1 MMTMRNLT
9 IAVAIGMLLSACA
22 SGAGDTRSAASPRAM
37 ANASATSS
45 REARAATVVVEN
57 RNWSDMTVY
66 AVHGGMRYRLGT
78 VTSMSTA
85 RFRLPERA
93 LVSTQG
99 VQLVADPIGSSSGY
113 VSQGVQV
120 YPGQQVAFTIQ
131 NHLAISSVAV
141 FN

>member
-1 MMTMRNLT
+1 MGLKNLT
-9 IAVAIGMLLSACA
+9 VAVAMGALLSACA
-22 SGAGDTRSAASPRAM
+22 SGGAADSFAGGASPRA
-37 ANASATSS
+37 STSGAA
-45 REARAATVVVEN
+45 REARTATVVVEN

-78 VTSMSTA
+78 VTSMTTA
-85 RFRLPERA
+85 RFRLPERSMVTTQA
-93 LVSTQG
+93 LR
-99 VQLVADPIGSSSGY
+99 LVADPIGSSTGY